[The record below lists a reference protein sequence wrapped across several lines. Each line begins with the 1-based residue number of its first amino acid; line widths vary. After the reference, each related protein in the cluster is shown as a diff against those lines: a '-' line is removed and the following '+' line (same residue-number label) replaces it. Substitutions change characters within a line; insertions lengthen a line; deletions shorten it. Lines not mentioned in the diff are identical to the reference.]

1 MNKQKL
7 VNIIKNKTY
16 TDYGMYQIQFRYDL
30 ETGVSSILFHFN
42 KDIKFVE
49 EFFNL
54 LEIDISAYT
63 NLIVEKNMKSI
74 VVGAGL
80 DTIFKIYWEENT
92 EFYGMNISKS
102 DTSKVE
108 VKKYTN
114 DGTSIFKVVDGM
126 INSVYTPIKYYSAF
140 PGIIFNSYGKMAYLS
155 DKNIVYV
162 LIAEFIF
169 DELLPDIITQI
180 YKSNI

>member
-1 MNKQKL
+1 MNKSKL
-7 VNIIKNKTY
+7 ISAIQDKTY
-16 TDYGMYQIQFRYDL
+16 MYYGLYQLEFRFQL
-30 ETGVSSILFHFN
+30 ETGTSSILFHFN